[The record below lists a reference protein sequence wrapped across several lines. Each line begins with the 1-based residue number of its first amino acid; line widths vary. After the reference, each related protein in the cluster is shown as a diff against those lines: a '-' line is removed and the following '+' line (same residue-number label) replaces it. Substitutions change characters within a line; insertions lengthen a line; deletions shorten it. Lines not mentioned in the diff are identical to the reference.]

1 MTADNTAAT
10 APTKNALAAREI
22 AWAKNTPELLA
33 QHAQVNATADGGTVI
48 RTRFPPEPNGYLH
61 LGHAKSINMNFSLAF
76 DKLQV
81 PMDKRRT
88 VFRYD
93 DTNPDAE
100 SQEYIDSFV
109 EDLQWL
115 GTYIHRQT
123 DIKTR
128 TNEQRKGVVVECVRG
143 ELCLERIGKRAV
155 IVKGDV
161 GQRRVCVNYSTRYW
175 VRRNDGM

>member
-1 MTADNTAAT
+1 MTDDNTAGT
-10 APTKNALAAREI
+10 TVTKNALAAREI

-33 QHAQVNATADGGTVI
+33 QHAQVNSTADGGTLI

-123 DIKTR
+123 DRHKNENIQYNIQTDG
-128 TNEQRKGVVVECVRG
+128 TNV
-143 ELCLERIGKRAV
+143 LCLESEK
-155 IVKGDV
+155 
-161 GQRRVCVNYSTRYW
+161 
-175 VRRNDGM
+175 

>member
-1 MTADNTAAT
+1 MTDDTTAGT
-10 APTKNALAAREI
+10 PTTKNALAARDI
-22 AWAKNTPELLA
+22 AWAKNTPDLLA
-33 QHAQVNATADGGTVI
+33 QHAQVNDGGTLI

-61 LGHAKSINMNFSLAF
+61 LGHAKSMNMNFSLAF

-109 EDLQWL
+109 EDLTWL

-123 DIKTR
+123 GRHIQQ
-128 TNEQRKGVVVECVRG
+128 TNEEK
-143 ELCLERIGKRAV
+143 A
-155 IVKGDV
+155 
-161 GQRRVCVNYSTRYW
+161 W
-175 VRRNDGM
+175 

>member
-1 MTADNTAAT
+1 MTADNTAAAT
-10 APTKNALAAREI
+10 APTTKNALAAREI

-81 PMDKRRT
+81 PLEKRRT

-128 TNEQRKGVVVECVRG
+128 
-143 ELCLERIGKRAV
+143 I
-155 IVKGDV
+155 
-161 GQRRVCVNYSTRYW
+161 YSTIYKQMERTCCVW
-175 VRRNDGM
+175 KARSDCQKRC

>member
-1 MTADNTAAT
+1 MTVDETTAT

-81 PMDKRRT
+81 PLEKRRT

-100 SQEYIDSFV
+100 SQEYIDYDLANETLTKEL
-109 EDLQWL
+109 EDLHWYDKKVFNLIQNEYSITEL
-115 GTYIHRQT
+115 SK
-123 DIKTR
+123 KT
-128 TNEQRKGVVVECVRG
+128 TISYHSLYNTFRK
-143 ELCLERIGKRAV
+143 
-155 IVKGDV
+155 VKDRLKEKV
-161 GQRRVCVNYSTRYW
+161 K
-175 VRRNDGM
+175 